1 MEYIVKLERR
11 TLFYQ
16 VNMNPENITIKDV
29 LEKFEKKDS
38 KTLTNIQL
46 YQEYPVDTLIKDV
59 WKEKNAN
66 N

>member
-1 MEYIVKLERR
+1 MGYIVKLERR

-16 VNMNPENITIKDV
+16 VNINPENITIKDV

>member
-1 MEYIVKLERR
+1 
-11 TLFYQ
+11 
-16 VNMNPENITIKDV
+16 MNPENITIKDV

>member
-1 MEYIVKLERR
+1 MGYIVKLERR

>member
-1 MEYIVKLERR
+1 MGYVVKLERR

>member
-1 MEYIVKLERR
+1 MVYIVKLERR